1 MNSRSPR
8 SSLRLK
14 LILAF
19 AFISLAVSAVATFSS
34 YQTLQ
39 IQNLEGFRSRVLDA
53 ISIIALDQNGDEFLQ
68 VDSEK
73 HPFYEKILLQNT
85 RIKETNPDYVY
96 LYTMRKDEQGIYFVV
111 DAGDPSAEGFSPYG
125 ERYLEPSPYLVGNWD
140 TLTDPIVEPALYSDE
155 YGSFISAYAPI
166 KTSVG
171 SHVGVVGIDISA
183 DTILG
188 KQRQLLF
195 QSIFNLLLAGGLGIL
210 TGYVAGG
217 IFNRPL
223 RKLSEA
229 TTRVAQG
236 DLTARTQLK
245 TGDEI
250 EELGNALNSMADKIQ
265 DMVDSLERSVSERTE
280 ELVSSRQVSEK
291 RAKDLQTVAEVARHI
306 STEKDLGKLLPL
318 ITHIVSDR
326 FSFYHAGIFLVDEI
340 GKYAVLRA
348 SNSPG
353 GQAMLKRKH
362 SLEVGQKGIVGYVTG
377 TGSARLA
384 LNTGDDSVYFNNPD
398 LPDTR
403 SEVAVPLI
411 IRGKVIGALDVQSTQ
426 ANAFTDADV
435 AIFSLLADQ
444 IAIAID
450 NAKLLEETQAALAE
464 SQAVFRE
471 YLATSWQDK
480 IGSAIVGYH
489 QSLEGGRTITFA
501 ESAEVESIPPDEPGV
516 ISVPIRVRNQEIGV
530 LNIRTVASKR
540 KWDQDEVAIVQA
552 VAEHLG
558 LTLDNARLFEE
569 TSSRASRERL
579 VTEITS
585 KIRSTNDPQEMM
597 KAAVEQLQHVLG
609 ASRVEIVP
617 QKPGPSTG

>member
-1 MNSRSPR
+1 
-8 SSLRLK
+8 
-14 LILAF
+14 
-19 AFISLAVSAVATFSS
+19 
-34 YQTLQ
+34 
-39 IQNLEGFRSRVLDA
+39 
-53 ISIIALDQNGDEFLQ
+53 
-68 VDSEK
+68 
-73 HPFYEKILLQNT
+73 
-85 RIKETNPDYVY
+85 
-96 LYTMRKDEQGIYFVV
+96 
-111 DAGDPSAEGFSPYG
+111 
-125 ERYLEPSPYLVGNWD
+125 
-140 TLTDPIVEPALYSDE
+140 LTDPIVEPALYSDE

-166 KTSVG
+166 KTSDG

-183 DTILG
+183 DTIVG

-195 QSIFNLLLAGGLGIL
+195 QSLLNLLLAGGLGIL

-265 DMVDSLERSVSERTE
+265 DMVDSLERRVSERTE
-280 ELVSSRQVSEK
+280 ELESSRQVSEK

-426 ANAFTDADV
+426 ANAFTDTDV

-450 NAKLLEETQAALAE
+450 NAKLLEETQAALA
-464 SQAVFRE
+464 
-471 YLATSWQDK
+471 
-480 IGSAIVGYH
+480 
-489 QSLEGGRTITFA
+489 
-501 ESAEVESIPPDEPGV
+501 
-516 ISVPIRVRNQEIGV
+516 
-530 LNIRTVASKR
+530 
-540 KWDQDEVAIVQA
+540 
-552 VAEHLG
+552 
-558 LTLDNARLFEE
+558 
-569 TSSRASRERL
+569 
-579 VTEITS
+579 
-585 KIRSTNDPQEMM
+585 
-597 KAAVEQLQHVLG
+597 
-609 ASRVEIVP
+609 
-617 QKPGPSTG
+617 